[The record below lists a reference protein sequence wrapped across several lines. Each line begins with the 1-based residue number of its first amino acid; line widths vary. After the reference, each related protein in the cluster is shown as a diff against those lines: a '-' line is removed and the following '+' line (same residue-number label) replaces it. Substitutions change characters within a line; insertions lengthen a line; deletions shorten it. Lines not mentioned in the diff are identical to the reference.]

1 MPVIEHKTCFR
12 WGSTNKIWSLVNL
25 TWTECEIVY
34 EIAGC
39 LIWGQAGIPW
49 KDTYVKWSE
58 CISPPVPPVPPVIE
72 AIIQPAGVDATTLI
86 QPWLIE
92 PWNPYRNLEKK
103 KRLIQ
108 LICKIKGEKFDET
121 KEVKNI
127 QIKVEDVSLV
137 MKEILGIDLNITETK
152 DGI

>member
-1 MPVIEHKTCFR
+1 
-12 WGSTNKIWSLVNL
+12 
-25 TWTECEIVY
+25 
-34 EIAGC
+34 
-39 LIWGQAGIPW
+39 
-49 KDTYVKWSE
+49 
-58 CISPPVPPVPPVIE
+58 
-72 AIIQPAGVDATTLI
+72 
-86 QPWLIE
+86 LIE